1 MLKHQRSNLRRI
13 LEEKQGLTSADAKL
27 LIEDVEKAEEA
38 LIALYASLI
47 KDGEK
52 DDNGEINYLL
62 VEDKIAETAS
72 KAIDECYIANYDW
85 LRPVANNTFGGEG
98 QAGEIDDE
106 CCMIIEYAYNA
117 RLWLEVSEHCIV
129 DLDSLFGVDAD
140 TE

>member
-1 MLKHQRSNLRRI
+1 MLKHQRSNLQKF
-13 LEEKQGLTSADAKL
+13 LEEKQGLTSADAEL

-38 LIALYASLI
+38 LIALYTSLI

-62 VEDKIAETAS
+62 IENKIAETAS

-85 LRPVANNTFGGEG
+85 LRPVANKTFGGEG

-106 CCMIIEYAYNA
+106 CCMIIEYAYYA
-117 RLWLEVSEHCIV
+117 RLWLEVSEDYIV
-129 DLDSLFGVDAD
+129 DLEDLFGVDTD